1 MWKCIRCEKENKDTA
16 EICTECGHGR
26 TMDYVQHRT
35 LSKISAKLAKNW
47 KISRNTEKEIKKL
60 NNENRKKIQDLKKK
74 YRQTQ
79 LQAKKDATKETPNEN
94 RKNAEEVIQKK
105 LSSLRSSVAFMKDE
119 ISKEQDEINTLH
131 GTIEERTKMVDK
143 DAKADKILTTIA
155 WIITISLFLYI
166 VYRYGFDGRWAAVG
180 EFFGGMSDWV
190 KFEGTLSIGD
200 ILKVVL
206 VIIVFGGIILFA
218 IAMSGIWLLAA
229 VPAGIIGLIIEL
241 LIGRFIG
248 TVSDETL
255 KQAKTERDN
264 AQNSIDKK
272 KNEINSIYQKI
283 APLQKQI
290 SKIEGS
296 MSILTD
302 NLSRVLPEH
311 MSEELERWTR
321 RGNKVDFI
329 FCMSRKFRKTH
340 FSPRGESCGDF
351 CR

>member
-35 LSKISAKLAKNW
+35 LSKISAKLEKNW

-206 VIIVFGGIILFA
+206 VIIVSGGIILFA

-264 AQNSIDKK
+264 AQKSIDKK

-283 APLQKQI
+283 ASSQKQI
-290 SKIEGS
+290 SKIESS
-296 MSILTD
+296 MSTLTD

-321 RGNKVDFI
+321 
-329 FCMSRKFRKTH
+329 
-340 FSPRGESCGDF
+340 
-351 CR
+351 

>member
-35 LSKISAKLAKNW
+35 LSKISAKLEKNW

-206 VIIVFGGIILFA
+206 VIIVSGGIILFA

-255 KQAKTERDN
+255 KQAETERDN

-283 APLQKQI
+283 ASSQKQI
-290 SKIEGS
+290 SKIESS
-296 MSILTD
+296 MSTLTD

-321 RGNKVDFI
+321 
-329 FCMSRKFRKTH
+329 
-340 FSPRGESCGDF
+340 
-351 CR
+351 

>member
-26 TMDYVQHRT
+26 TMDYMRHRT
-35 LSKISAKLAKNW
+35 LAKIPAKLAKNW

-79 LQAKKDATKETPNEN
+79 LQAKKDAT

-131 GTIEERTKMVDK
+131 GTIEERTKLIDK

-155 WIITISLFLYI
+155 WVITISLFLYI
-166 VYRYGFDGRWAAVG
+166 VYRYGFGGRWAAVG

-190 KFEGTLSIGD
+190 KVWGTLSIGD
-200 ILKVVL
+200 ILKCVL

-218 IAMSGIWLLAA
+218 IAISGIWLLAA

-283 APLQKQI
+283 ASSQKQI
-290 SKIEGS
+290 SKIESS
-296 MSILTD
+296 MSTLTD

-321 RGNKVDFI
+321 
-329 FCMSRKFRKTH
+329 
-340 FSPRGESCGDF
+340 
-351 CR
+351 

>member
-47 KISRNTEKEIKKL
+47 KISRNTEKEIEKL

-79 LQAKKDATKETPNEN
+79 LQAKKDAT

-131 GTIEERTKMVDK
+131 GTIEERTKLIDK

-166 VYRYGFDGRWAAVG
+166 VYRYGFGGRWAAVG

-190 KFEGTLSIGD
+190 KVWGTLSIGD
-200 ILKVVL
+200 ILKCVL

-218 IAMSGIWLLAA
+218 IAISGIWLLAA

-241 LIGRFIG
+241 LIGRFIR
-248 TVSDETL
+248 TVSDEIL
-255 KQAKTERDN
+255 KQARTERDN
-264 AQNSIDKK
+264 TQNSIDKK

-283 APLQKQI
+283 ASLEKQI
-290 SKIEGS
+290 SKIESS
-296 MSILTD
+296 MSTLTD

-311 MSEELERWTR
+311 MSEKLERWTR
-321 RGNKVDFI
+321 
-329 FCMSRKFRKTH
+329 
-340 FSPRGESCGDF
+340 
-351 CR
+351 

>member
-26 TMDYVQHRT
+26 TMDYMRHRT
-35 LSKISAKLAKNW
+35 LAKIPAKLAKNW
-47 KISRNTEKEIKKL
+47 KISRNTEKEIEKL

-79 LQAKKDATKETPNEN
+79 LQAKKDAT

-119 ISKEQDEINTLH
+119 ISKEQDEINGLH
-131 GTIEERTKMVDK
+131 VVVEEQNKLIEK
-143 DAKADKILTTIA
+143 DIKADKKVTTIA
-155 WIITISLFLYI
+155 AVIAATIIISLLVYI
-166 VYRYGFDGRWAAVG
+166 VYRYRFNGRWTAVEECVNLG
-180 EFFGGMSDWV
+180 NW
-190 KFEGTLSIGD
+190 TTP
-200 ILKVVL
+200 IL
-206 VIIVFGGIILFA
+206 IFA
-218 IAMSGIWLLAA
+218 IVMCD
-229 VPAGIIGLIIEL
+229 IGLASDLEECDYLVFDIFVRIIDL
-241 LIGRFIG
+241 LIGRFIR
-248 TVSDETL
+248 TVSDETW

-283 APLQKQI
+283 ASSQKQI
-290 SKIEGS
+290 SKIESS
-296 MSILTD
+296 MSTLTD

-321 RGNKVDFI
+321 
-329 FCMSRKFRKTH
+329 
-340 FSPRGESCGDF
+340 
-351 CR
+351 

>member
-47 KISRNTEKEIKKL
+47 KISRNTEKEIEKL

-79 LQAKKDATKETPNEN
+79 LQAKKDAT

-105 LSSLRSSVAFMKDE
+105 QSSLRSSVAFMKDE

-131 GTIEERTKMVDK
+131 GTIEERTKLIDK

-166 VYRYGFDGRWAAVG
+166 VYRYGFGGRWAAVG

-190 KFEGTLSIGD
+190 KVVGTLSIGD
-200 ILKVVL
+200 ILKCVL

-218 IAMSGIWLLAA
+218 IAISGIWLLAA

-264 AQNSIDKK
+264 AQKSIDKK

-283 APLQKQI
+283 APLEKQI

-321 RGNKVDFI
+321 
-329 FCMSRKFRKTH
+329 
-340 FSPRGESCGDF
+340 
-351 CR
+351 

>member
-47 KISRNTEKEIKKL
+47 KISRNTEKEIEKL

-79 LQAKKDATKETPNEN
+79 LQAKKDAT

-131 GTIEERTKMVDK
+131 GTIEERTKLIDK

-166 VYRYGFDGRWAAVG
+166 VYRYGFGGRWAAVG

-190 KFEGTLSIGD
+190 KVWGTLSIGD
-200 ILKVVL
+200 ILKCVL

-218 IAMSGIWLLAA
+218 IAISGIWLLAA

-241 LIGRFIG
+241 LIGKFIG

-283 APLQKQI
+283 ASSQKQI
-290 SKIEGS
+290 SKIESS
-296 MSILTD
+296 MSTLTD

-321 RGNKVDFI
+321 
-329 FCMSRKFRKTH
+329 
-340 FSPRGESCGDF
+340 
-351 CR
+351 

>member
-47 KISRNTEKEIKKL
+47 KISRNTEKEIEKL

-79 LQAKKDATKETPNEN
+79 LQAKKDATKETSNEN

-131 GTIEERTKMVDK
+131 GTIEERTKLIDK

-155 WIITISLFLYI
+155 WIITISLFMYI
-166 VYRYGFDGRWAAVG
+166 VYRYGFGGRWAAVG

-190 KFEGTLSIGD
+190 KVEGTLSIGD
-200 ILKVVL
+200 ILKGVL

-264 AQNSIDKK
+264 TQNSIDKK

-283 APLQKQI
+283 ASLEKQI
-290 SKIEGS
+290 SKIESS
-296 MSILTD
+296 MSTLTD

-321 RGNKVDFI
+321 
-329 FCMSRKFRKTH
+329 
-340 FSPRGESCGDF
+340 
-351 CR
+351 

>member
-26 TMDYVQHRT
+26 TMDYMRHRT
-35 LSKISAKLAKNW
+35 LAKIPAKLAKNW
-47 KISRNTEKEIKKL
+47 KISRNTEKEIEKL

-79 LQAKKDATKETPNEN
+79 LQAKKDAT

-131 GTIEERTKMVDK
+131 GTIEERTKLIDK

-166 VYRYGFDGRWAAVG
+166 VYRYGFGGRWAAVG

-190 KFEGTLSIGD
+190 KVWGTLSIGD
-200 ILKVVL
+200 ILKCVL

-218 IAMSGIWLLAA
+218 IAISGIWLLAA

-283 APLQKQI
+283 ASLEKQI
-290 SKIEGS
+290 SKIESS
-296 MSILTD
+296 MSTLTD

-311 MSEELERWTR
+311 MSEKLERWTR
-321 RGNKVDFI
+321 
-329 FCMSRKFRKTH
+329 
-340 FSPRGESCGDF
+340 
-351 CR
+351 

>member
-47 KISRNTEKEIKKL
+47 KISRNTEKEIEKL

-79 LQAKKDATKETPNEN
+79 LQAKKDAT

-119 ISKEQDEINTLH
+119 ISKEQDEINGLH
-131 GTIEERTKMVDK
+131 VVVEEQNKLIEK
-143 DAKADKILTTIA
+143 DIKADKKVTTIA
-155 WIITISLFLYI
+155 AVIAATIINSLFVYI
-166 VYRYGFDGRWAAVG
+166 VYRYRFNGRWTAVEECVNLG
-180 EFFGGMSDWV
+180 NW
-190 KFEGTLSIGD
+190 TTP
-200 ILKVVL
+200 IL
-206 VIIVFGGIILFA
+206 IFA
-218 IAMSGIWLLAA
+218 IVICDIGWAIDLEERDYL
-229 VPAGIIGLIIEL
+229 VFDIFVRIIDL

-248 TVSDETL
+248 KISYETW

-264 AQNSIDKK
+264 AQKSIDEK

-283 APLQKQI
+283 APLEKQI

-321 RGNKVDFI
+321 
-329 FCMSRKFRKTH
+329 
-340 FSPRGESCGDF
+340 
-351 CR
+351 

>member
-26 TMDYVQHRT
+26 TMDYIQHRT

-47 KISRNTEKEIKKL
+47 KISRNTEKEIEKL

-264 AQNSIDKK
+264 AQKSIDKK

-283 APLQKQI
+283 ASSQKQI
-290 SKIEGS
+290 SKIESS
-296 MSILTD
+296 MSTLTD

-321 RGNKVDFI
+321 
-329 FCMSRKFRKTH
+329 
-340 FSPRGESCGDF
+340 
-351 CR
+351 

>member
-47 KISRNTEKEIKKL
+47 KISRNTEKEIEKL

-79 LQAKKDATKETPNEN
+79 LQAKKDAK

-131 GTIEERTKMVDK
+131 GTIEERTKLIDK

-166 VYRYGFDGRWAAVG
+166 VYRYGFGGRWAAVG

-190 KFEGTLSIGD
+190 KVWGTLSIGD
-200 ILKVVL
+200 ILKCVL

-218 IAMSGIWLLAA
+218 IAISGIWLLAA

-283 APLQKQI
+283 ASSQKQI
-290 SKIEGS
+290 SKIESS
-296 MSILTD
+296 MSTLTD

-321 RGNKVDFI
+321 
-329 FCMSRKFRKTH
+329 
-340 FSPRGESCGDF
+340 
-351 CR
+351 

>member
-47 KISRNTEKEIKKL
+47 KISRNTEKEIEKL

-79 LQAKKDATKETPNEN
+79 LQAKKDAT

-283 APLQKQI
+283 ASSQKQI
-290 SKIEGS
+290 SKIESS
-296 MSILTD
+296 MSTLTD

-321 RGNKVDFI
+321 
-329 FCMSRKFRKTH
+329 
-340 FSPRGESCGDF
+340 
-351 CR
+351 

>member
-26 TMDYVQHRT
+26 TMDYIQHRT

-155 WIITISLFLYI
+155 WIISLFLYI

-206 VIIVFGGIILFA
+206 VIIVSGGIMLFA

-255 KQAKTERDN
+255 KQAETERDN
-264 AQNSIDKK
+264 AQKSIDKK

-283 APLQKQI
+283 ASSQKQI
-290 SKIEGS
+290 SKIESS
-296 MSILTD
+296 MSTLTD

-321 RGNKVDFI
+321 
-329 FCMSRKFRKTH
+329 
-340 FSPRGESCGDF
+340 
-351 CR
+351 

>member
-16 EICTECGHGR
+16 EICRECGHGR

-47 KISRNTEKEIKKL
+47 KISRNTEKEIEKL
-60 NNENRKKIQDLKKK
+60 NNENRKKTQDLKKK
-74 YRQTQ
+74 YRLTQ
-79 LQAKKDATKETPNEN
+79 LQAKKDAT

-131 GTIEERTKMVDK
+131 GTIEERTKLIDK

-166 VYRYGFDGRWAAVG
+166 VYRYGFGGRWAAVG

-190 KFEGTLSIGD
+190 KVWGTLSIGD
-200 ILKVVL
+200 ILKCVL

-218 IAMSGIWLLAA
+218 IAISGIWLLAA

-283 APLQKQI
+283 ASSQKQI
-290 SKIEGS
+290 SKIESS
-296 MSILTD
+296 MSTLTD

-321 RGNKVDFI
+321 
-329 FCMSRKFRKTH
+329 
-340 FSPRGESCGDF
+340 
-351 CR
+351 

>member
-35 LSKISAKLAKNW
+35 LSKISAKLEKNW

-190 KFEGTLSIGD
+190 KCEGTLSIGD

-206 VIIVFGGIILFA
+206 VIIVSGGIILFA

-255 KQAKTERDN
+255 KQAETERDN
-264 AQNSIDKK
+264 AQKSIDKK

-283 APLQKQI
+283 ASSQKQI
-290 SKIEGS
+290 SKIESS
-296 MSILTD
+296 MSTLTD

-321 RGNKVDFI
+321 
-329 FCMSRKFRKTH
+329 
-340 FSPRGESCGDF
+340 
-351 CR
+351 

>member
-47 KISRNTEKEIKKL
+47 KISRNTEKEIEKL

-79 LQAKKDATKETPNEN
+79 LQAKKDAT

-131 GTIEERTKMVDK
+131 GTIEERTKLIDK
-143 DAKADKILTTIA
+143 DAKANKIITIIA
-155 WIITISLFLYI
+155 WIIAIFLSVYLPYIASEGDSVQFCLFKP
-166 VYRYGFDGRWAAVG
+166 G
-180 EFFGGMSDWV
+180 GGMNTDFV
-190 KFEGTLSIGD
+190 VALIMVALSIL
-200 ILKVVL
+200 I
-206 VIIVFGGIILFA
+206 VIFGMFPGYAIIAAIVD
-218 IAMSGIWLLAA
+218 
-229 VPAGIIGLIIEL
+229 L

-248 TVSDETL
+248 KISYKTL
-255 KQAKTERDN
+255 KQAETERDN
-264 AQNSIDKK
+264 AQKSIDKK

-283 APLQKQI
+283 APLEKQI

-321 RGNKVDFI
+321 
-329 FCMSRKFRKTH
+329 
-340 FSPRGESCGDF
+340 
-351 CR
+351 

>member
-47 KISRNTEKEIKKL
+47 KISRNTEKEIEKL

-79 LQAKKDATKETPNEN
+79 LQAKKDAT

-131 GTIEERTKMVDK
+131 GTIEERTKLIDK

-166 VYRYGFDGRWAAVG
+166 VYRYGFGGRWAAVG

-190 KFEGTLSIGD
+190 KVWGTLSIGD
-200 ILKVVL
+200 ILKCVL

-218 IAMSGIWLLAA
+218 IAISGIWLLAA

-283 APLQKQI
+283 ASSQKQI
-290 SKIEGS
+290 SKIESS
-296 MSILTD
+296 MSTLTD
-302 NLSRVLPEH
+302 NLSRVLPEY

-321 RGNKVDFI
+321 
-329 FCMSRKFRKTH
+329 
-340 FSPRGESCGDF
+340 
-351 CR
+351 

>member
-16 EICTECGHGR
+16 KICTECGHGR

-47 KISRNTEKEIKKL
+47 KISRNTEKEIEKL

-79 LQAKKDATKETPNEN
+79 LQAKKDAT

-131 GTIEERTKMVDK
+131 GTIEERTKLIDK

-166 VYRYGFDGRWAAVG
+166 VYRYGFGGRWAAVG

-190 KFEGTLSIGD
+190 KVWGTLSIGD
-200 ILKVVL
+200 ILKCVL

-218 IAMSGIWLLAA
+218 IAISGIWLLAA

-283 APLQKQI
+283 ASSQKQI
-290 SKIEGS
+290 SKIESS
-296 MSILTD
+296 MSTLTD

-321 RGNKVDFI
+321 
-329 FCMSRKFRKTH
+329 
-340 FSPRGESCGDF
+340 
-351 CR
+351 

>member
-26 TMDYVQHRT
+26 TMDYIQHRT

-47 KISRNTEKEIKKL
+47 KISRNTEKEIKRL

-206 VIIVFGGIILFA
+206 VIIVSGGIMLFA

-255 KQAKTERDN
+255 KQAETERDN
-264 AQNSIDKK
+264 AQKSIDKK

-283 APLQKQI
+283 ASSQKQI
-290 SKIEGS
+290 SKIESS
-296 MSILTD
+296 MSTLTD

-321 RGNKVDFI
+321 
-329 FCMSRKFRKTH
+329 
-340 FSPRGESCGDF
+340 
-351 CR
+351 

>member
-47 KISRNTEKEIKKL
+47 KISRNTEKEIEKL

-79 LQAKKDATKETPNEN
+79 LQAKKDAT

-119 ISKEQDEINTLH
+119 ISKEQDEINILH
-131 GTIEERTKMVDK
+131 GTIEERTKLIDK

-166 VYRYGFDGRWAAVG
+166 VYRYGFGGRWAAVG

-190 KFEGTLSIGD
+190 KVWGTLSIGD
-200 ILKVVL
+200 ILKCVL

-218 IAMSGIWLLAA
+218 IAISGIWLLAA

-283 APLQKQI
+283 ASSQKQI
-290 SKIEGS
+290 SKIESS
-296 MSILTD
+296 MSTLTD

-321 RGNKVDFI
+321 
-329 FCMSRKFRKTH
+329 
-340 FSPRGESCGDF
+340 
-351 CR
+351 

>member
-47 KISRNTEKEIKKL
+47 KISRNTEKEIEKL

-79 LQAKKDATKETPNEN
+79 LQAKKDAT

-131 GTIEERTKMVDK
+131 GTIEERTKLIDK

-166 VYRYGFDGRWAAVG
+166 VYRYGFGGRWAAVG

-200 ILKVVL
+200 ILKCVL

-218 IAMSGIWLLAA
+218 IAISGIWLLAA

-283 APLQKQI
+283 ASSQKQI
-290 SKIEGS
+290 SKIESS
-296 MSILTD
+296 MSTLTD

-321 RGNKVDFI
+321 
-329 FCMSRKFRKTH
+329 
-340 FSPRGESCGDF
+340 
-351 CR
+351 

>member
-47 KISRNTEKEIKKL
+47 KISRNTEKEIEKL

-79 LQAKKDATKETPNEN
+79 LQAKKDATKETSNEN

-119 ISKEQDEINTLH
+119 ILKEQDEINGLH
-131 GTIEERTKMVDK
+131 VVVEEQNKLIEK
-143 DAKADKILTTIA
+143 DIKADKKVTTIA
-155 WIITISLFLYI
+155 AVIATTIITSLLVYI
-166 VYRYGFDGRWAAVG
+166 VYRYRFNGRWTAVEECVNLG
-180 EFFGGMSDWV
+180 NW
-190 KFEGTLSIGD
+190 TTP
-200 ILKVVL
+200 IL
-206 VIIVFGGIILFA
+206 IFA
-218 IAMSGIWLLAA
+218 IVICDIGWAIDLEERDYL
-229 VPAGIIGLIIEL
+229 VFDIFVRIIDL
-241 LIGRFIG
+241 LIGRFIR

-283 APLQKQI
+283 APLEKQI

-321 RGNKVDFI
+321 
-329 FCMSRKFRKTH
+329 
-340 FSPRGESCGDF
+340 
-351 CR
+351 

>member
-47 KISRNTEKEIKKL
+47 KISRNTEKEIEKL

-79 LQAKKDATKETPNEN
+79 LQAQKDATKETPNEN

-119 ISKEQDEINTLH
+119 ISKEQDEINGLH
-131 GTIEERTKMVDK
+131 VVVEEQNKLIEK
-143 DAKADKILTTIA
+143 DIKADKKVTTIA
-155 WIITISLFLYI
+155 AVIAATIITSLFVYI
-166 VYRYGFDGRWAAVG
+166 VYRYRFNGRWTAVEECVNLG
-180 EFFGGMSDWV
+180 NW
-190 KFEGTLSIGD
+190 TTP
-200 ILKVVL
+200 IL
-206 VIIVFGGIILFA
+206 IFA
-218 IAMSGIWLLAA
+218 IVMCD
-229 VPAGIIGLIIEL
+229 IGLAIDLEERDYLVFDIFVRIIDL

-248 TVSDETL
+248 KISYETW

-264 AQNSIDKK
+264 AQKSIDEK

-283 APLQKQI
+283 APLEKQI
-290 SKIEGS
+290 SKIESS
-296 MSILTD
+296 MSTLTD

-321 RGNKVDFI
+321 
-329 FCMSRKFRKTH
+329 
-340 FSPRGESCGDF
+340 
-351 CR
+351 

>member
-47 KISRNTEKEIKKL
+47 KISRNTEKEIEKL

-79 LQAKKDATKETPNEN
+79 LQAKKDAT

-131 GTIEERTKMVDK
+131 GTIEERTKLIDK

-166 VYRYGFDGRWAAVG
+166 VYRYGFGGRWAAVG

-190 KFEGTLSIGD
+190 KVWGTLSIGD
-200 ILKVVL
+200 ILKCVL

-218 IAMSGIWLLAA
+218 IAISGIWLLAA

-241 LIGRFIG
+241 LIGRFIR

-283 APLQKQI
+283 ASSQKQI
-290 SKIEGS
+290 SKIESS
-296 MSILTD
+296 MSTLTD

-321 RGNKVDFI
+321 
-329 FCMSRKFRKTH
+329 
-340 FSPRGESCGDF
+340 
-351 CR
+351 

>member
-1 MWKCIRCEKENKDTA
+1 MKKP
-16 EICTECGHGR
+16 
-26 TMDYVQHRT
+26 
-35 LSKISAKLAKNW
+35 SAKLAKNW
-47 KISRNTEKEIKKL
+47 KISRNTEKEIEKL

-79 LQAKKDATKETPNEN
+79 LQAKKDAT

-131 GTIEERTKMVDK
+131 GTIEERTKLIDK

-166 VYRYGFDGRWAAVG
+166 VYRYGFGGRWAAVG

-190 KFEGTLSIGD
+190 KVWGTLSIGD
-200 ILKVVL
+200 ILKCVL

-218 IAMSGIWLLAA
+218 IAISGIWLLAA

-283 APLQKQI
+283 ASLEKQI
-290 SKIEGS
+290 SKIESS
-296 MSILTD
+296 MSTLTD

-311 MSEELERWTR
+311 MSEKLERWTR
-321 RGNKVDFI
+321 
-329 FCMSRKFRKTH
+329 
-340 FSPRGESCGDF
+340 
-351 CR
+351 

>member
-79 LQAKKDATKETPNEN
+79 LQAKKNEN

-218 IAMSGIWLLAA
+218 IAISGIWLLAA

-283 APLQKQI
+283 ASLEKQI

-321 RGNKVDFI
+321 
-329 FCMSRKFRKTH
+329 
-340 FSPRGESCGDF
+340 
-351 CR
+351 

>member
-47 KISRNTEKEIKKL
+47 KISRNTEKEIEKL

-119 ISKEQDEINTLH
+119 ISKEQDEINGLH
-131 GTIEERTKMVDK
+131 VVVEEQNKLIEK
-143 DAKADKILTTIA
+143 DIKADKKADKKVTTIA
-155 WIITISLFLYI
+155 AVIAATIITSLLVYI
-166 VYRYGFDGRWAAVG
+166 VYRYGFNGRWTAVEEYVNQYVNLG
-180 EFFGGMSDWV
+180 NW
-190 KFEGTLSIGD
+190 TTP
-200 ILKVVL
+200 IL
-206 VIIVFGGIILFA
+206 IFA
-218 IAMSGIWLLAA
+218 IVVCDIALASDLEECDYL
-229 VPAGIIGLIIEL
+229 VFDIFVRIIDL
-241 LIGRFIG
+241 LIGRFIR
-248 TVSDETL
+248 TVSDEIL
-255 KQAKTERDN
+255 KQARTERDN
-264 AQNSIDKK
+264 TQNSIDKK

-283 APLQKQI
+283 ASSQKQI
-290 SKIEGS
+290 SKIESS
-296 MSILTD
+296 MSTLTD

-321 RGNKVDFI
+321 
-329 FCMSRKFRKTH
+329 
-340 FSPRGESCGDF
+340 
-351 CR
+351 

>member
-47 KISRNTEKEIKKL
+47 KISRNTEKEIEKL

-79 LQAKKDATKETPNEN
+79 LQAKKDAT

-131 GTIEERTKMVDK
+131 GTIEERTKLIDK

-166 VYRYGFDGRWAAVG
+166 VYRYGFGGRWAAVG

-190 KFEGTLSIGD
+190 KVWGTLSIGD
-200 ILKVVL
+200 ILKCVL

-218 IAMSGIWLLAA
+218 IAISGIWLLAA

-283 APLQKQI
+283 ASSQKQI
-290 SKIEGS
+290 SKIESS
-296 MSILTD
+296 MSTLTD

-311 MSEELERWTR
+311 ISEKLERWTR
-321 RGNKVDFI
+321 
-329 FCMSRKFRKTH
+329 
-340 FSPRGESCGDF
+340 
-351 CR
+351 

>member
-47 KISRNTEKEIKKL
+47 KISRNTEKEIEKL

-79 LQAKKDATKETPNEN
+79 LQAKKDATKETSNEN

-131 GTIEERTKMVDK
+131 GTIEERTKLIDK

-166 VYRYGFDGRWAAVG
+166 VYRYGFGGRWAAVG

-190 KFEGTLSIGD
+190 KVWGTLSIGD
-200 ILKVVL
+200 ILKCVL

-218 IAMSGIWLLAA
+218 IAISGIWLLAA

-283 APLQKQI
+283 ASSQKQI
-290 SKIEGS
+290 SKIESS
-296 MSILTD
+296 MSTLTD

-321 RGNKVDFI
+321 
-329 FCMSRKFRKTH
+329 
-340 FSPRGESCGDF
+340 
-351 CR
+351 

>member
-1 MWKCIRCEKENKDTA
+1 MYSIEHCPRF
-16 EICTECGHGR
+16 
-26 TMDYVQHRT
+26 
-35 LSKISAKLAKNW
+35 LPKLAKNW
-47 KISRNTEKEIKKL
+47 KISRNTEKEIEKL

-79 LQAKKDATKETPNEN
+79 LQAKKDAT

-131 GTIEERTKMVDK
+131 GTIEERTKLIDK

-166 VYRYGFDGRWAAVG
+166 VYRYGFGGRWAAVG

-190 KFEGTLSIGD
+190 KVWGTLSIGD
-200 ILKVVL
+200 ILKCVL

-218 IAMSGIWLLAA
+218 IAISGIWLLAA

-283 APLQKQI
+283 ASLEKQI
-290 SKIEGS
+290 SKIESS
-296 MSILTD
+296 MSTLTD

-311 MSEELERWTR
+311 MSEKLERWTR
-321 RGNKVDFI
+321 
-329 FCMSRKFRKTH
+329 
-340 FSPRGESCGDF
+340 
-351 CR
+351 

>member
-47 KISRNTEKEIKKL
+47 KISRNTEKEIEKL

-79 LQAKKDATKETPNEN
+79 LQAKKDAT

-131 GTIEERTKMVDK
+131 GTIEERTKLIDK

-166 VYRYGFDGRWAAVG
+166 VYRYGFGGLWAAVG

-190 KFEGTLSIGD
+190 KVWGTLSIGD
-200 ILKVVL
+200 ILKCVL

-218 IAMSGIWLLAA
+218 IAISGIWLLAA

-283 APLQKQI
+283 ASSQKQI
-290 SKIEGS
+290 SKIESS
-296 MSILTD
+296 MSTLTD

-321 RGNKVDFI
+321 
-329 FCMSRKFRKTH
+329 
-340 FSPRGESCGDF
+340 
-351 CR
+351 